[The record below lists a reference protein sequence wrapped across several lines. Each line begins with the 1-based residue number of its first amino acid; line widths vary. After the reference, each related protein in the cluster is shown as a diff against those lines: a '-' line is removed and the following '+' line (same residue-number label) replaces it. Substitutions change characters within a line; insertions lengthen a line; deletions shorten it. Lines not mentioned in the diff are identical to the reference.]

1 MEKAI
6 YLGEDSSGYK
16 AACEGGKDSIYFL
29 EHLGKLVSLSW
40 KYVQKNKRKRN
51 TLEALIQKRVRVVTN
66 ILSFLTD

>member
-40 KYVQKNKRKRN
+40 KYAPKTRETERLWK
-51 TLEALIQKRVRVVTN
+51 
-66 ILSFLTD
+66 D